1 MYPALAAD
9 AAARRDVTA
18 AMVATIS
25 LRMSYLHF
33 GVSGLDKSKL
43 TIRPY
48 ATYDCFDQ
56 LNMTRF
62 TKVRVASKL
71 MRRSM
76 DVLDFERIEAISEP
90 MRELIEDLWPELVN
104 KLPPKAN

>member
-1 MYPALAAD
+1 
-9 AAARRDVTA
+9 
-18 AMVATIS
+18 
-25 LRMSYLHF
+25 
-33 GVSGLDKSKL
+33 
-43 TIRPY
+43 
-48 ATYDCFDQ
+48 
-56 LNMTRF
+56 MTRF